1 MIALL
6 HGAKKN
12 VGDFLI
18 FNRCRDL
25 AGHFLNQN
33 DFIEYERWRP
43 LDEHI
48 AAINRTDGIVLCG
61 GPLYARNMYP
71 KIMPFV
77 SRLEDIKVPIVPV
90 GIGWHSKNN
99 FSFENF
105 RFDTKT
111 LEFIRQIHSRIV
123 YSGVRCPDTLAIL
136 NKHRIDNVLLTG
148 CPALYD
154 LKSMGKPLQA
164 YGHINRIVV
173 SDPAD
178 LSLYLKVIGLIRR
191 IKKVFTGVEINFCFH
206 RGIQPDGYTSL
217 KTSLAARLLKVM
229 VKSFGCLVHD
239 VSSST
244 ENIEFYRECDLHIG
258 FRVHAHVFFASIR
271 KPTFLLQE
279 DGRGIGMSKL
289 MGVGDVNARRPNA
302 VAHIMDRVERSVEV
316 GFRNFAHIPDLI
328 DEKFLTMR
336 KVFKGSLG

>member
-48 AAINRTDGIVLCG
+48 NDINRTDGVVLCG

-77 SRLEDIKVPIVPV
+77 SRLEDIKVPVVPV
-90 GIGWHSKNN
+90 GIGWYSKNN

-111 LEFIRQIHSRIV
+111 LKFIRQIHSRIV
-123 YSGVRCPDTLAIL
+123 YSGVRCPDTLSIL
-136 NKHRIDNVLLTG
+136 KKHRIDNVLLTG

-154 LKSMGKPLQA
+154 LKSIGKPLQA
-164 YGHINRIVV
+164 SGHINRIVV

-178 LSLYLKVIGLIRR
+178 ISLYSKVIGLIRR
-191 IKKVFTGVEINFCFH
+191 IKKEFTEAEINFCFH
-206 RGIQPDGYTSL
+206 RGTQSDDYTSL

-239 VSSST
+239 VSSNT

-302 VAHIMDRVERSVEV
+302 VADIMDRVERSAEV
-316 GFRNFAHIPDLI
+316 GFRNFIHIPNLI
-328 DEKFLTMR
+328 DEKFMTMR
-336 KVFKGSLG
+336 KLFIDSL